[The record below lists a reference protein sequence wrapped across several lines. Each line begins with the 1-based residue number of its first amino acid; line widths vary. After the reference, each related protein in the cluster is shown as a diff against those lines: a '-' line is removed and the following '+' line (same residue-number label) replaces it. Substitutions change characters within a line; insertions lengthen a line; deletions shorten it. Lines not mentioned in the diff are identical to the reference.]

1 MRSLNNNMR
10 RFAKA
15 GGALVVGLLLASC
28 GGGDPYTGLWQGTL
42 DGNRPVS
49 AIVLGDGTYYMKYG
63 GNGSPVNFGGVVRGT
78 GEFRGATFT
87 STDGVDYHFQL
98 PPTAPTGAKLSGK
111 LGGHQTVTGNM
122 NGKPLSVTYLKP
134 FDPDGRLEDLAGS
147 YPGEVT
153 FTLGP
158 RQTTFEVTADGKL
171 TTVLNGCT
179 ITGQVVPRRDDAFDL
194 TIQFQ
199 GSPCV
204 FPYAVFQGAA
214 VYSHD
219 LKQLEAAVV
228 NNQFGQAISFVAR
241 KR

>member
-1 MRSLNNNMR
+1 MRFLNNNMR

-15 GGALVVGLLLASC
+15 GGALVVGLLVAAC

-49 AIVLGDGTYYMKYG
+49 AIVLGDGTYYLKYG
-63 GNGSPVNFGGVVRGT
+63 GTPGTLGGLVRGT

-87 STDGVDYHFQL
+87 STDGVDYHF
-98 PPTAPTGAKLSGK
+98 AIERPTGAKLSGK

-134 FDPDGRLEDLAGS
+134 FDPDGKLEDLAGS
-147 YPGEVT
+147 YPGQVT
-153 FTLGP
+153 FALGL
-158 RQTTFEVTADGKL
+158 RETTFHVTADGKL
-171 TTVLNGCT
+171 TTELNGCQ
-179 ITGQVVPRRDDAFDL
+179 IPGQVVPRRDDAFDL

-199 GSPCV
+199 GAPCV

-214 VYSHD
+214 VYSHE
-219 LKQLEAAVV
+219 LQQLEAAVV
-228 NNQFGQAISFVAR
+228 NNTYGQAISFVAR
-241 KR
+241 KSR